1 MGDEPVSARSDVIS
15 QTLAD
20 FAAGGGLLTN
30 RSDDVSPGPASL
42 DTLASVQSYTLASLD
57 TGRRSTDLGQSGSP
71 SPPRGPPSP
80 EVVKQL
86 VVEVKELFP
95 TGSDTSRDVVMQ
107 TLMVPS
113 HPTLALSPVCSCA
126 VNLRS
131 LSPRVLFSAAR
142 LVVLLSAAVFFP
154 CCRPVVLMLLL
165 GGSDA
170 AAALWL

>member
-42 DTLASVQSYTLASLD
+42 DTLASVQSYTLSSLD
-57 TGRRSTDLGQSGSP
+57 TSGRRSTDLGQLVSP
-71 SPPRGPPSP
+71 SPPPGPPSP

-126 VNLRS
+126 VELLS
-131 LSPRVLFSAAR
+131 LSPRVVSSAAPFAR
-142 LVVLLSAAVFFP
+142 AALRCCLLSL
-154 CCRPVVLMLLL
+154 VLMLLPPC
-165 GGSDA
+165 GSDA
-170 AAALWL
+170 AAARWL